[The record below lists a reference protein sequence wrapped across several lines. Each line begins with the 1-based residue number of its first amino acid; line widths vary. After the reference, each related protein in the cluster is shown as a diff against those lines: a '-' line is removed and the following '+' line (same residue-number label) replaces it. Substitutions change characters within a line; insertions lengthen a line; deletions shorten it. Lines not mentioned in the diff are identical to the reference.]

1 MNTSD
6 NRGKLIGPKVTWIVI
21 ICDISLFFRIEKNC
35 KNPRKHELSDFKT
48 GIDTRERERRLCTR
62 WDGGGERR
70 GLKRPGGKGEV
81 GGDGGGGRD
90 QPH

>member
-48 GIDTRERERRLCTR
+48 GIDTRERESVGYAR
-62 WDGGGERR
+62 DGMGAERE
-70 GLKRPGGKGEV
+70 GV
-81 GGDGGGGRD
+81 
-90 QPH
+90 